1 MPDSKWDVTKTRNGE
16 RGTGNGGN
24 EKLEQNR
31 ELDVKSLTAIG
42 FKFGAPDKTTML
54 RRLLHREKVAT
65 VRRVQ
70 SNLHQRLLLH
80 NGHFF
85 GRQDIH

>member
-31 ELDVKSLTAIG
+31 ELDVKLLIAVG
-42 FKFGAPDKTTML
+42 FKLVFFSIVRLIYSFLASREASFQGIRWAGANFSSA
-54 RRLLHREKVAT
+54 RR
-65 VRRVQ
+65 
-70 SNLHQRLLLH
+70 
-80 NGHFF
+80 
-85 GRQDIH
+85 IP

>member
-31 ELDVKSLTAIG
+31 ELDVKLLIAVG
-42 FKFGAPDKTTML
+42 FKLVFFSIVRLIDSFLASREASFHDI
-54 RRLLHREKVAT
+54 RRAGGNFLSA
-65 VRRVQ
+65 RR
-70 SNLHQRLLLH
+70 
-80 NGHFF
+80 
-85 GRQDIH
+85 IP

>member
-31 ELDVKSLTAIG
+31 ELDVKLLIAVG
-42 FKFGAPDKTTML
+42 FKLVFFFN
-54 RRLLHREKVAT
+54 
-65 VRRVQ
+65 
-70 SNLHQRLLLH
+70 SSFNLQLPC
-80 NGHFF
+80 
-85 GRQDIH
+85 

>member
-31 ELDVKSLTAIG
+31 ELDVKLLIAVG
-42 FKFGAPDKTTML
+42 FKLVFFSIVRLIYSFLASREASFHDI
-54 RRLLHREKVAT
+54 RRAGGNFLSA
-65 VRRVQ
+65 RR
-70 SNLHQRLLLH
+70 
-80 NGHFF
+80 
-85 GRQDIH
+85 IP

>member
-31 ELDVKSLTAIG
+31 ELDVKLLIAVG
-42 FKFGAPDKTTML
+42 FKLVFFSIVRLIYSFLASREASFHDF
-54 RRLLHREKVAT
+54 RRAEGNFLSA
-65 VRRVQ
+65 RR
-70 SNLHQRLLLH
+70 
-80 NGHFF
+80 
-85 GRQDIH
+85 IP